1 MEIALSR
8 QSAALLAALLMGVGI
23 GVLYDLLRPLRR
35 RSGAL
40 AGGVLDTL
48 FCLASGC
55 AAFAY
60 AMGIGDGRLGVWAL
74 AGALLGFLLYLHS
87 LSDWLLPLFTALVDA
102 ALRAAAFLKKTLGRA
117 LLLTKKGL
125 ASVREWAAA
134 PKKPQE
140 EPREPEKRGRK
151 PRRPRRG
158 A

>member
-8 QSAALLAALLMGVGI
+8 QSAALLAALLLGVGI

-40 AGGVLDTL
+40 ATL